1 MKYCLRIFYTLFVGA
16 DSSEFALFCWGMPA
30 PLLTHTS
37 AWGLEINNF
46 SFSSF
51 LPDSFLYFASE
62 NQKLINV

>member
-1 MKYCLRIFYTLFVGA
+1 MEALHPVNTGGA
-16 DSSEFALFCWGMPA
+16 DVGRGLRMKSV
-30 PLLTHTS
+30 PLPVLTHIS
-37 AWGLEINNF
+37 AWGVEINNF